1 MKKIKYL
8 LIILGL
14 ASFLSVQAQGIAQMP
29 TTPFRST
36 STMVGSGSTLP
47 AAANTGVRV
56 TGATVGTYAD
66 ASYASRSSRP
76 RRGSIGDGGGFA
88 DGDDT
93 PGQGDNNP
101 PELPGDLVPIGDAVL
116 PLMLMAMLFAGGV
129 YWRRRRVVANVRQE

>member
-8 LIILGL
+8 LIILGM
-14 ASFLSVQAQGIAQMP
+14 ASFLSVQAQGIAQMQ

-47 AAANTGVRV
+47 VAAHTGVRV

-66 ASYASRSSRP
+66 ASYASQSSRP
-76 RRGSIGDGGGFA
+76 RRIGGNTSGGSEYREDPFV
-88 DGDDT
+88 D
-93 PGQGDNNP
+93 
-101 PELPGDLVPIGDAVL
+101 PIGDAVL

-129 YWRRRRVVANVRQE
+129 YWRRKRADVG